1 MSRRKTDPLRP
12 LSDDESAALAQ
23 LSRSQA
29 APAAQ
34 VARARILLAVARGDD
49 YQAAARAA
57 GRRSG
62 DAVSHLVARF
72 NAEGLAALV
81 PRHGGGRT
89 PAYGQAARQRI
100 LREVQRPP
108 TPEADGTATWSLMTL
123 RKAVR
128 SAPDGLPRVSTF
140 TLWQVLHGAGYSHQ
154 LTRTW
159 CPTGTAL
166 RRRKA
171 GAVVVTDPD
180 AESKKSGSRRPTG
193 WGRRW
198 ACRSGAPTRPGRSRR
213 YLTPAHPGGPRAG
226 RPASR
231 TSTSAT
237 ARPRS

>member
-1 MSRRKTDPLRP
+1 MSRRKNDPLRP
-12 LSDDESAALAQ
+12 LTDDESAALTQ

-72 NAEGLAALV
+72 NAEGLAALG
-81 PRHGGGRT
+81 PATAAGGRPPT
-89 PAYGQAARQRI
+89 ARR
-100 LREVQRPP
+100 RGSGSSARSERPP

-180 AESKKSGSRRPTG
+180 AEPKKS
-193 WGRRW
+193 
-198 ACRSGAPTRPGRSRR
+198 
-213 YLTPAHPGGPRAG
+213 
-226 RPASR
+226 
-231 TSTSAT
+231 
-237 ARPRS
+237 